1 MTLEFIQSQID
12 YYRKHLLSG
21 NAADQSRI
29 RGSLLYYEQK
39 LIKMK
44 REKELIGEPHA
55 CRN

>member
-1 MTLEFIQSQID
+1 MSIEFIQSQID

-29 RGSLLYYEQK
+29 RGSLIYYEQEMTK
-39 LIKMK
+39 LK
-44 REKELIGEPHA
+44 REKELIGEPYA